1 MVCPSSSSTT
11 TINHT
16 RERIV
21 FISPVEFNAKS
32 IEAAVLVCG
41 GQALSICSFWILTCH
56 LTGDKLSAFLNIYDN
71 QSSAYSSSIG
81 YALPNLQDLP
91 RTAAQS
97 PQHSLTEISKY
108 HFNFC
113 CQHQITYFISCP
125 VKHRKA
131 TCRISF
137 ASVVR
142 PCLSQRLARLP
153 TDSFNYGQISDRFA
167 VDSPHKS
174 KSRDGCLAAR
184 SLKPVRFTSWNS
196 VAGRRDT

>member
-1 MVCPSSSSTT
+1 MEQRPLKHNIIITCS
-11 TINHT
+11 I
-16 RERIV
+16 
-21 FISPVEFNAKS
+21 FN
-32 IEAAVLVCG
+32 
-41 GQALSICSFWILTCH
+41 LSW
-56 LTGDKLSAFLNIYDN
+56 Y
-71 QSSAYSSSIG
+71 
-81 YALPNLQDLP
+81 
-91 RTAAQS
+91 TAAQS
-97 PQHSLTEISKY
+97 PQSSLKEISKY

-184 SLKPVRFTSWNS
+184 SLEPARFTSWNMSQGAGTQPLFLLS
-196 VAGRRDT
+196 VNACLQLLHKERGPG